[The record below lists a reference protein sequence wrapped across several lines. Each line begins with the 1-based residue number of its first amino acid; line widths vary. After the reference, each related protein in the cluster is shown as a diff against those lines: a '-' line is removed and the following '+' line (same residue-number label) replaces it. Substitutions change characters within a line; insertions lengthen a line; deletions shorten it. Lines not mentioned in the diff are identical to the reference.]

1 MPGRILA
8 PLRRRTLE
16 SRKGRTSVNH
26 APHSG
31 CNGRAARG
39 RPRDA
44 KGRRSKG
51 RTPSPSRDRSGPSS
65 PSSSPSPSPPQAP
78 PTGLPTGANEVCSSA
93 KWPLRT
99 AAAIM
104 ATVLQRSKGRR
115 VEPPPPVEIDLGL
128 KRLRRPRRPA
138 LETRLGGRDK
148 TNGRAVE
155 RGTDTVGIEQ
165 VLQWR

>member
-1 MPGRILA
+1 MQKV
-8 PLRRRTLE
+8 E
-16 SRKGRTSVNH
+16 
-26 APHSG
+26 
-31 CNGRAARG
+31 
-39 RPRDA
+39 
-44 KGRRSKG
+44 
-51 RTPSPSRDRSGPSS
+51 
-65 PSSSPSPSPPQAP
+65 
-78 PTGLPTGANEVCSSA
+78 
-93 KWPLRT
+93 
-99 AAAIM
+99 
-104 ATVLQRSKGRR
+104 GRR